1 MPSSEGMDA
10 SMGRKPKRP
19 GNADIAV
26 NASVTARQLR
36 FGALPQTRTEFIG
49 TPGHES
55 ASGSDRV
62 NLPQRVEKDVTYRH
76 VRVNYRLSSALL
88 YPAEAEA
95 PRPGISPD

>member
-1 MPSSEGMDA
+1 MPEQRREA

-19 GNADIAV
+19 CNADITV
-26 NASVTARQLR
+26 NASVRARQLR
-36 FGALPQTRTEFIG
+36 FGELPQTRTEFNG

-55 ASGSDRV
+55 ASGSDRA

-76 VRVNYRLSSALL
+76 VRVNYRLASALL

-95 PRPGISPD
+95 PRPGISPG